1 MALVE
6 LGRPPAKHLLDG
18 VAKLACALLAP
29 LEIGDG
35 LGKTA
40 CLRLELAAAL
50 AEEPL
55 DHLFLLG
62 SGGSEEVPEPAAQ
75 SVVGLP
81 FRRPVLPVP
90 FALWL
95 LHVSSAFP
103 PD

>member
-1 MALVE
+1 
-6 LGRPPAKHLLDG
+6 
-18 VAKLACALLAP
+18 
-29 LEIGDG
+29 
-35 LGKTA
+35 
-40 CLRLELAAAL
+40 
-50 AEEPL
+50 
-55 DHLFLLG
+55 
-62 SGGSEEVPEPAAQ
+62 VPEPAAQ